1 MNYSYDEIKEIIKN
15 VVIETNDV
23 NIKIDELNENTNFI
37 NDLSFDSFNFIKMIV
52 ALEAQLDVIFTMDDL
67 DINKMKT
74 LGQLINISYSIYI
87 NAHN

>member
-67 DINKMKT
+67 DINKMET

-87 NAHN
+87 NTHN